1 MAKGHRQSLAR
12 HKAVK
17 STVKYLSR
25 ARPNIATVLSILN
38 NAPDEVIEAISNAAL
53 NAREGDV
60 HLTPAQKALFRAH
73 EESFN
78 ILTDRHSSIAD
89 KRRHLL
95 ARKRKNTS
103 LQEGGAFPIAAL
115 VVPLLSTVL
124 SSIGSAFIS
133 SRSGPSNE

>member
-1 MAKGHRQSLAR
+1 MAR
-12 HKAVK
+12 HKTVK
-17 STVKYLSR
+17 ATVKYLSR
-25 ARPNIATVLSILN
+25 ARPDISTVLSVLKS
-38 NAPDEVIEAISNAAL
+38 AFDEVIEAISNAAL

-78 ILTDRHSSIAD
+78 LLTDRHFSIAD

-95 ARKRKNTS
+95 SRKRNTS

-133 SRSGPSNE
+133 SRSSPSTE

>member
-1 MAKGHRQSLAR
+1 MAKGHKSLAR
-12 HKAVK
+12 HKTVK
-17 STVKYLSR
+17 ATVKYLSR
-25 ARPNIATVLSILN
+25 ARPDISTVLSILKS
-38 NAPDEVIEAISNAAL
+38 APDEVVEAISNAAL

-78 ILTDRHSSIAD
+78 LLTDRHYSIAD

-95 ARKRKNTS
+95 SRKRNTS

-115 VVPLLSTVL
+115 VVPLLSSVL

-133 SRSGPSNE
+133 SRSTPSNE